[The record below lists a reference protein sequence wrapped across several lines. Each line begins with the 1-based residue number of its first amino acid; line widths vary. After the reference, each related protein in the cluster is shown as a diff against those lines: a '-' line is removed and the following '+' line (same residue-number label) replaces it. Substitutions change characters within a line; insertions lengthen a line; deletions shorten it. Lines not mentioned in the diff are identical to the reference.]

1 METGVTGHAGAA
13 AAGRAGAAPRRG
25 HGAATIPLLEQGAG
39 IAGGTMKRR
48 EDAMNRNVQ
57 VSTFACNFAKA

>member
-13 AAGRAGAAPRRG
+13 AAGRAGAATRRG
-25 HGAATIPLLEQGAG
+25 HGAATIPLLDQGART
-39 IAGGTMKRR
+39 AGGTVKRR
-48 EDAMNRNVQ
+48 GDAMNRNVQ